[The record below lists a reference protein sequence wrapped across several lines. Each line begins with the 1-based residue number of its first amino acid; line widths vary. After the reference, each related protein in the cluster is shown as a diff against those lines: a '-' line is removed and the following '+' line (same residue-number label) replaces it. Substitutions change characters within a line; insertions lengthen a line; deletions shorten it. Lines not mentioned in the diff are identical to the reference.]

1 MPYSFS
7 LAWSLLAV
15 ECEGCKKFLLPS
27 FLLLA
32 RGHHRISPRAK
43 AVEEE
48 RDAQKFLS
56 DSKGTEGPLTND
68 VRKIFGFST
77 LFPLVSH
84 THATYQFSCLRLG
97 HPPPPSVPFSADVI
111 CECSQSAHAHAL
123 LPSSSSDGTV
133 KGAIKR
139 AQNRTELKHRPP
151 VQRPSSVFP

>member
-1 MPYSFS
+1 MWSAIQF
-7 LAWSLLAV
+7 LARLV
-15 ECEGCKKFLLPS
+15 ECEGLQEVPPS

-32 RGHHRISPRAK
+32 LGHHRISPRAK
-43 AVEEE
+43 AEEEQE

-56 DSKGTEGPLTND
+56 DSKGTDGPYTND
-68 VRKIFGFST
+68 VRKFFGFST

-84 THATYQFSCLRLG
+84 THETYQFSCLRLG
-97 HPPPPSVPFSADVI
+97 HPPPPLVPFSADVI
-111 CECSQSAHAHAL
+111 CECSQSVHAHEL

-151 VQRPSSVFP
+151 VQRPSSSR